1 MTRFDCLD
9 ASYQLLD
16 DLCAPLGK
24 IRERDARLH
33 TQLRT
38 AAASISLNIAEGR
51 ARAGKDKRHLWRVAL
66 GSTEEVQSILHVA
79 VRLRDITEQDA
90 TAAHAT
96 LDRLRGMLWRMTH

>member
-9 ASYQLLD
+9 ASYQLLE
-16 DLCAPLGK
+16 DLHVPLTK
-24 IRERDARLH
+24 IRARDSRLH

-51 ARAGKDKRHLWRVAL
+51 ARAGKDKRHLWRIAL
-66 GSTEEVQSILHVA
+66 GSTEEVQSILQVA
-79 VRLRDITEQDA
+79 VRLRDITDDDA

-96 LDRLRGMLWRMTH
+96 LDRVRGMLWRMTH

>member
-9 ASYQLLD
+9 ASYQLLE
-16 DLCAPLGK
+16 DLCAPLEK
-24 IRERDARLH
+24 IRARDARLH

-79 VRLRDITEQDA
+79 VRLRDITEQD
-90 TAAHAT
+90 TVPAHAA
-96 LDRLRGMLWRMTH
+96 LDRLRGMLWKMTH